1 MKLPSGSSC
10 DRPQGYVASPARCV
24 RSMRFRVG
32 PEHNNVFVIYAVDVT
47 LAGNSQAMRRKTS
60 LPQNPEGRIEKRTTD
75 QALAWVLI
83 LHYYCHVENGMK
95 MEGVREGSG
104 VYEALLDPDFKLM
117 LVT

>member
-1 MKLPSGSSC
+1 MARNADFVTNRLLR
-10 DRPQGYVASPARCV
+10 DQGLRTHHVCNEDSRLEISRL
-24 RSMRFRVG
+24 RS
-32 PEHNNVFVIYAVDVT
+32 NNI
-47 LAGNSQAMRRKTS
+47 R
-60 LPQNPEGRIEKRTTD
+60 NPEGRIEKRTTD